1 MARININADA
11 QGNMIADVPDFAMEA
26 TLQRIAVDTGLNL
39 VALKTLARG
48 NDLSAKGMKESQR
61 AIQQQLEQQL
71 KVAEESQRQDQIADS
86 KDQQL
91 TKDQIEQ
98 QKKTREQQRKD
109 AAAGIKSISSGFQAL
124 IAGNN
129 TMAGTIGPAVQGMG
143 KIGESIVEGFNN
155 PFVKA
160 GLGALTKGMTAIG
173 GFALGVADE
182 FAEQARN
189 MTQITGGGL
198 YTNMLELRT
207 SAGEAGLFLKDLT
220 SALEQSSISVG
231 SLSSN
236 VDEGMKAFSGLSK
249 SFAEGTAEYGD
260 FGFTVEQLNGV
271 MLQEIEI
278 MQRMGMSQDQVAK
291 SLQDTNGGLNR
302 MLIEATALANLTG
315 ADRRELLRARMA
327 ERTDPVGGLRYM
339 NMSDDERNQALN
351 TANVVQAMF
360 GDVIG
365 PELIKIANAAD
376 QSNTSVEVMLKRM
389 SPDLLAASQLMIGQG
404 GPGFTEI
411 MNAYLNNDIRSIQ
424 GMGQAFQGMGQ
435 NEAFIEGMS
444 RLATLSDNANVGG
457 GAGNILQS
465 IMELNQRGTNLF
477 DADIGALEL
486 DTTGTSLALNQR
498 RLRELASQIITK
510 VSNTEIGFGDYTF
523 KPGDGQQTSRVVEG
537 VVEMLSGSMGL
548 DGDLSKGMSTT
559 EIGAAVAFMMA
570 KEYASQD
577 REGGGGGFGMDLD
590 MFGFGGGDGKKPS
603 RGKAGKLR
611 TAWNS
616 LFSGLKSA
624 GGYVF
629 GGTAGSLVIRGAGAA
644 IATISASSVAP
655 FVAGAAA
662 LALGGY
668 GLYKGYQYMTSDD
681 DDSSTNNNDN
691 SINEVPNNNISDDDI
706 KKNIA
711 NTVTAI
717 NNIRQTDLGD
727 IMAGVDPAKGTGQ
740 LDLLTRI
747 GSINEKGHQ
756 QQIELLKLIA
766 DDVDASRVV
775 ASAHLSVKEKEMR
788 EINSRNN

>member
-1 MARININADA
+1 
-11 QGNMIADVPDFAMEA
+11 
-26 TLQRIAVDTGLNL
+26 
-39 VALKTLARG
+39 
-48 NDLSAKGMKESQR
+48 
-61 AIQQQLEQQL
+61 
-71 KVAEESQRQDQIADS
+71 
-86 KDQQL
+86 
-91 TKDQIEQ
+91 
-98 QKKTREQQRKD
+98 
-109 AAAGIKSISSGFQAL
+109 
-124 IAGNN
+124 
-129 TMAGTIGPAVQGMG
+129 
-143 KIGESIVEGFNN
+143 
-155 PFVKA
+155 
-160 GLGALTKGMTAIG
+160 
-173 GFALGVADE
+173 
-182 FAEQARN
+182 
-189 MTQITGGGL
+189 
-198 YTNMLELRT
+198 
-207 SAGEAGLFLKDLT
+207 
-220 SALEQSSISVG
+220 
-231 SLSSN
+231 
-236 VDEGMKAFSGLSK
+236 
-249 SFAEGTAEYGD
+249 
-260 FGFTVEQLNGV
+260 
-271 MLQEIEI
+271 
-278 MQRMGMSQDQVAK
+278 
-291 SLQDTNGGLNR
+291 
-302 MLIEATALANLTG
+302 
-315 ADRRELLRARMA
+315 
-327 ERTDPVGGLRYM
+327 
-339 NMSDDERNQALN
+339 
-351 TANVVQAMF
+351 
-360 GDVIG
+360 
-365 PELIKIANAAD
+365 
-376 QSNTSVEVMLKRM
+376 
-389 SPDLLAASQLMIGQG
+389 
-404 GPGFTEI
+404 

-435 NEAFIEGMS
+435 NQAFIEGMS
-444 RLATLSDNANVGG
+444 RLATLSDSANVGG

-577 REGGGGGFGMDLD
+577 REGGGGFGLSLD
-590 MFGFGGGDGKKPS
+590 MFGLGNSDGKKPS

-629 GGTAGSLVIRGAGAA
+629 GGTAGSMVIRGAGAA

-668 GLYKGYQYMTSDD
+668 GLYKGYQWLNSD
-681 DDSSTNNNDN
+681 DDSS
-691 SINEVPNNNISDDDI
+691 SMSDDQ
-706 KKNIA
+706 KNQKNIENAVVAVNRIRNA
-711 NTVTAI
+711 N
-717 NNIRQTDLGD
+717 LGD
-727 IMAGVDPAKGTGQ
+727 IMAGIDPSRNVGQ

-747 GSINEKGHQ
+747 GTINEKGHQ